1 MKQTDSERSA
11 RQRWLDHYT
20 QHTTNLLSSLALVYL
35 VTYSIQSIWYEP
47 GTTWYSWLQG
57 FGYFLWVLFAIDLLF
72 RFIMSTMKRHFFKK
86 NLLDTITVLIPQLR
100 ALRALRAFTS
110 GGFLSKKGLLSGGAV
125 TTGVLA
131 VVLVVWVGGLMVLNA
146 ERGAPGAEI
155 TTVGDAVWWAF
166 ETITTVGYGDFV
178 PVTVQGRAFAVLV
191 MFAGITVLGVVSAS
205 IAAFLVKKESAP
217 EVTDGV
223 PNQQVL
229 DELAELKAI
238 VMRLESQL
246 NGNAG
251 AAAGAP
257 ADPAA
262 AAPANQA

>member
-1 MKQTDSERSA
+1 MMQTDSERSA

-20 QHTTNLLSSLALVYL
+20 HHTSNLLSSLALVYL

-47 GTTWYSWLQG
+47 ESAWFTWLQM
-57 FGYFLWVLFAIDLLF
+57 FGYLLWLLFAIDLLF
-72 RFIMSTMKRHFFKK
+72 RFIMSTMKRSFFKK
-86 NLLDTITVLIPQLR
+86 NILDTITVLIPQLR

-110 GGFLSKKGLLSGGAV
+110 GGLLSKKGLISGGAV
-125 TTGVLA
+125 TTAVLA

-155 TTVGDAVWWAF
+155 TTLQDAIWWAF

-205 IAAFLVKKESAP
+205 IAAFLVKRESSP
-217 EVTDGV
+217 DVTGEV

-229 DELAELKAI
+229 AELAELKAI
-238 VMRLESQL
+238 VIRLESQL

-251 AAAGAP
+251 AAAGVP
-257 ADPAA
+257 SD
-262 AAPANQA
+262 QA